1 MAETKKK
8 SGSKKSDSKSSKK
21 SSSESPQKEPA
32 KKSSKKSPKM
42 PALEELEEKKEPE
55 TLEIP
60 ERIYSI
66 CLFGAGILTTLLI
79 IEPGAMMW
87 RLMHNAIKGMFGI
100 PCVLIPFGLFLTA
113 FQIDQKTD
121 KEKIKN
127 QLKFLLLGIVFLS
140 CFIEIMFL
148 NGHILDF
155 EFFKC
160 FAMLRQEG
168 IEWKSGGM
176 ISALSYPVLK
186 LFDKI
191 GAKFI
196 ICLLLLVYVMLSSK
210 KSLSELFQMIRQPF
224 RNVIEFFREDAEDSE
239 LISEYEEEQEELE
252 KLQDL
257 SEQEAFRIAEQ
268 AASNTRPS
276 PKNDSFV
283 IDIPVSD
290 EPPVYNEEELNHF
303 FDSTKEIKIK
313 RKSRKK
319 SDSPETDENFKETK
333 VKVKRKSSKSKEPD
347 ENQLELLPSLDDLI
361 NNAAQAPKKKTKEE
375 LRLDSILEIEDEA
388 ALQSEKAQDLQER
401 YQMPYIDFLEEG
413 NSHADDPNLKQEL
426 RDKANQLCEVLKS
439 FNVEVNITNIARGPS
454 VTRYEVQPAPGV
466 KVSKITNLSDDI
478 ALNLAAEGVRIEAP
492 IPGKPAIGIEVPNSQ
507 KDTVSLRELLEAP
520 EFRNSKSKLTFGVGK
535 DIAGNVIIGDIAK
548 MPHMIIAGAT
558 GSGKSVCTNSIIM
571 SILYHAAPDEV
582 KLILI
587 DPKIVEF
594 RVYDGIPHLLIPV
607 VTDPK
612 KAAGALNW
620 AVQEMLRRYDVFAK
634 NSVRNLEDY
643 NRICIEK
650 PELNLDKMP
659 QIVICIDE
667 LADLMMTASKEVEE
681 AICRLAQLA
690 RAAGMHLIIATQRPT
705 TDIITGL
712 IKANIPSRIALSVM
726 SQIDSRIILD
736 TGGAE
741 KLLGHGDMLY
751 LPSGQPK
758 PVRVQGCYVSTQE
771 IENVVTFI
779 KNQSVSETGY
789 DEQIIQAVDQMA
801 VTGDKKSKSSSEEPA
816 ISGDADLIEQAIE
829 VVVAAGQASTSNLQR
844 RLRLGYARA
853 ARIMD
858 ELESMGI
865 IGAYEGAKP
874 RKVLMSPLELEQR
887 KMHRKGN

>member
-1 MAETKKK
+1 MAESKKK
-8 SGSKKSDSKSSKK
+8 SGAKKPEKQSAKPAKEKKSAEKKPPEKK
-21 SSSESPQKEPA
+21 SK
-32 KKSSKKSPKM
+32 PKPSM
-42 PALEELEEKKEPE
+42 PAIEDIPPNEEEKKVQEEKEVPA
-55 TLEIP
+55 
-60 ERIYSI
+60 RIYSV
-66 CLFGAGILTTLLI
+66 CLFAAGILMTLLI
-79 IEPGAMMW
+79 LVQGSAMW
-87 RLMHNAIKGMFGI
+87 KTMHEAVKGLFGV
-100 PCVLIPFGLFLTA
+100 PSVLIPVGMFWTA
-113 FQIDQKTD
+113 FQID
-121 KEKIKN
+121 KN
-127 QLKFLLLGIVFLS
+127 KNKDQLARQIKFLIGSMIFFS
-140 CFIEIMFL
+140 IWIEVLF
-148 NGHILDF
+148 GKGRILDTGF
-155 EFFKC
+155 TGC
-160 FAMLRQEG
+160 FSLLRSEG
-168 IEWKSGGM
+168 IAWHGGGM
-176 ISALSYPVLK
+176 VSAFAYPILAV
-186 LFDKI
+186 FGEV
-191 GAKFI
+191 GAI
-196 ICLLLLVYVMLSSK
+196 IIMCLLLFVYIMLTSK
-210 KSLSELFQMIRQPF
+210 KTLSELFQMIRKPIDEF
-224 RNVIEFFREDAEDSE
+224 IEFIREDKQDSR
-239 LISEYEEEQEELE
+239 LVADYEEEQEM
-252 KLQDL
+252 QIQQ
-257 SEQEAFRIAEQ
+257 SEQEALSIAQQSFRKAL
-268 AASNTRPS
+268 PS
-276 PKNDSFV
+276 PEAFL
-283 IDIPVSD
+283 IDIPVNNSPA
-290 EPPVYNEEELNHF
+290 ETQGMGEFFHLPEE
-303 FDSTKEIKIK
+303 SAKEGKIK
-313 RKSRKK
+313 VRRKSKAA
-319 SDSPETDENFKETK
+319 PESEENQ
-333 VKVKRKSSKSKEPD
+333 
-347 ENQLELLPSLDDLI
+347 QLELFPSLEDLI
-361 NNAAQAPKKKTKEE
+361 NHAAEAPKKKKNKEE
-375 LRLDSILEIEDEA
+375 EKLDSILAIDDEA
-388 ALQSEKAQDLQER
+388 SQLSDKIPES
-401 YQMPYIDFLEEG
+401 YQMPQMDFLEPG
-413 NSHADDPNLKQEL
+413 DSYSDDPDLKQEL
-426 RDKANQLCEVLKS
+426 RNNASQLCDVLKS
-439 FNVEVNITNIARGPS
+439 FNVEVNITDISRGPS

-466 KVSKITNLSDDI
+466 KVSKITSLSDDI

-492 IPGKPAIGIEVPNSQ
+492 IPGKAAVGIEVPNAR
-507 KDTVSLRELLEAP
+507 KDTVSLRELLESP
-520 EFRNSKSKLTFGVGK
+520 EFRNAKSKLTFGVGK
-535 DIAGNVIIGDIAK
+535 NIAGEVIIGDIAK

-620 AVQEMLRRYDVFAK
+620 AVQEMLRRYDIFAK

-650 PELNLDKMP
+650 PELELSKMP

-771 IENVVTFI
+771 IERVVEFI
-779 KNQSVSETGY
+779 KSQSAGTEYDASIEEAVS
-789 DEQIIQAVDQMA
+789 QMA
-801 VTGDKKSKSSSEEPA
+801 VTGDKKKGSSDDSPL
-816 ISGDADLIEQAIE
+816 SGDDDLIEQAIE
-829 VVVAAGQASTSNLQR
+829 VVVSAGQASTSNLQR

-858 ELESMGI
+858 ELEEMGV
-865 IGAYEGAKP
+865 IGPYEGAKP

-887 KMHRKGN
+887 KMHKKGD

>member
-8 SGSKKSDSKSSKK
+8 SGAKKPDSKSSKK
-21 SSSESPQKEPA
+21 SSSKSESPKKEPA
-32 KKSSKKSPKM
+32 KKSSKKAPVM
-42 PALEELEEKKEPE
+42 PTVEELEEKEEKEE
-55 TLEIP
+55 AVEIP

-87 RLMHNAIKGMFGI
+87 RMMHNAIKGMFGI
-100 PCVLIPFGLFLTA
+100 PCVFIPLGLFMTA

-121 KEKIKN
+121 RETIKK

-148 NGHILDF
+148 DGHILDF
-155 EFFKC
+155 EFLKC
-160 FAMLRQEG
+160 FAQLRKEG
-168 IEWKSGGM
+168 IEWRGGGM

-196 ICLLLLVYVMLSSK
+196 ICLLLLVYAMLSSK
-210 KSLSELFQMIRQPF
+210 KSLSEIFRTLRQPF
-224 RNVIEFFREDAEDSE
+224 RSIAAFFREDKADYD
-239 LISEYEEEQEELE
+239 LISEYEDEQEELE
-252 KLQDL
+252 AL
-257 SEQEAFRIAEQ
+257 SEQEALTIAEQ
-268 AASNTRPS
+268 SISETRLP
-276 PKNDSFV
+276 PEDAFLM
-283 IDIPVSD
+283 DIPVSD
-290 EPPVYNEEELNHF
+290 APPVYDEEGMNEF
-303 FDSTKEIKIK
+303 FDTPKESKVK
-313 RKSRKK
+313 RKSKKK
-319 SDSPETDENFKETK
+319 SDSQELDDTVTETK
-333 VKVKRKSSKSKEPD
+333 IKVKRKSSKSKDPD
-347 ENQLELLPSLDDLI
+347 ENQLELPSLDDLI
-361 NNAAQAPKKKTKEE
+361 DNAAQAPKKKTKEE
-375 LRLDSILEIEDEA
+375 QRLDSILEIEDEA
-388 ALQSEKAQDLQER
+388 ALQSEKAQEVQER
-401 YQMPYIDFLEEG
+401 YQMPYIDFLEQG
-413 NSHADDPNLKQEL
+413 SSHADDPNLRQEL
-426 RDKANQLCEVLKS
+426 RENANQLCDVLKS

-620 AVQEMLRRYDVFAK
+620 AVQEMLRRYDIFAK

-643 NRICIEK
+643 NRICKEK
-650 PELNLDKMP
+650 PELELAKMP

-771 IENVVTFI
+771 IERVVTFI
-779 KNQSVSETGY
+779 KDQSDSESGY

-801 VTGDKKSKSSSEEPA
+801 VTGEKKSKSNPSEEPA
-816 ISGDADLIEQAIE
+816 VSGDADLIEQAIE

-858 ELESMGI
+858 ELESMGV
-865 IGAYEGAKP
+865 IGPYEGAKP
-874 RKVLMSPLELEQR
+874 RKVLMSSLELEQR

>member
-1 MAETKKK
+1 MAESNKK
-8 SGSKKSDSKSSKK
+8 SGAKTSEKKSDKSAKAK
-21 SSSESPQKEPA
+21 SEKPKTESA
-32 KKSSKKSPKM
+32 KKSKSKQPAM
-42 PALEELEEKKEPE
+42 PALEEVPEMPLSKEEKEEKEKKEVPA
-55 TLEIP
+55 
-60 ERIYSI
+60 RIYSV
-66 CLFGAGILTTLLI
+66 CLFTVSILMMLMILVQ
-79 IEPGAMMW
+79 GSAMW
-87 RLMHNAIKGMFGI
+87 KVMHEMIKGMFGVAS
-100 PCVLIPFGLFLTA
+100 VLVPIGLFWTA
-113 FQIDQKTD
+113 IQIDKKKD
-121 KEKIKN
+121 KDKLGKQIK
-127 QLKFLLLGIVFLS
+127 FMILGIVFLS
-140 CFIEIMFL
+140 CFIEIMF
-148 NGHILDF
+148 GGGRILDYD
-155 EFFKC
+155 FFGC
-160 FAMLRQEG
+160 FKMLREEG
-168 IEWKSGGM
+168 IAWHGGGM
-176 ISALSYPVLK
+176 VSALAYPMQAV
-186 LFDKI
+186 FGEV
-191 GAKFI
+191 GAKI
-196 ICLLLLVYVMLSSK
+196 MMILMLFVGIMLTTK
-210 KSLSELFQMIRQPF
+210 KTLSELFQWMKKPF
-224 RNVIEFFREDAEDSE
+224 CGMGDFFLEDRKDFR
-239 LISEYEEEQEELE
+239 LISSYEQDEEQN
-252 KLQDL
+252 
-257 SEQEAFRIAEQ
+257 EQEALAIASHSGEIKQ
-268 AASNTRPS
+268 LPD
-276 PKNDSFV
+276 KNQFS
-283 IDIPVSD
+283 IDIPIGMPVQQD
-290 EPPVYNEEELNHF
+290 EKGMSEF
-303 FDSTKEIKIK
+303 FEMPAKD
-313 RKSRKK
+313 
-319 SDSPETDENFKETK
+319 TK
-333 VKVKRKSSKSKEPD
+333 VKVRKKIKKTESSSETED
-347 ENQLELLPSLDDLI
+347 NQQLELVPSLDDLI
-361 NNAAQAPKKKTKEE
+361 NQAVDSSRKKKKQDEV
-375 LRLDSILEIEDEA
+375 LDAVLDIDSEIEKNSGKVQKMQNE
-388 ALQSEKAQDLQER
+388 
-401 YQMPYIDFLEEG
+401 YQMPKLAFL
-413 NSHADDPNLKQEL
+413 NASSSDVDVSNLGQEL
-426 RDKANQLCEVLKS
+426 RNNADRLREVLKS
-439 FNVEVNITNIARGPS
+439 FNVEVEINDISRGPS
-454 VTRYEVQPAPGV
+454 VTRYEVKPAKGV
-466 KVSKITNLSDDI
+466 KVSKITSLSDDI

-492 IPGKPAIGIEVPNSQ
+492 IPGKPAVGIEVPNAQ
-507 KDTVSLRELLEAP
+507 KDTVSLRELLESP
-520 EFRNSKSKLTFGVGK
+520 QFRNAKSKLTFGVGK

-634 NSVRNLEDY
+634 NAVRNLEDY
-643 NRICIEK
+643 NRICTEK
-650 PELNLDKMP
+650 PELQLEKMP

-771 IENVVTFI
+771 IEKVVEFI
-779 KNQSVSETGY
+779 KNQSEDAVY
-789 DEQIIQAVDQMA
+789 DEAIEQAVNQMA
-801 VTGDKKSKSSSEEPA
+801 VSGDKKKGGSEEIA
-816 ISGDADLIEQAIE
+816 LSGDEDLIEQAIE

-858 ELESMGI
+858 ELEEKGI
-865 IGAYEGAKP
+865 IGPYEGAKP

-887 KMHRKGN
+887 KMHQKGN